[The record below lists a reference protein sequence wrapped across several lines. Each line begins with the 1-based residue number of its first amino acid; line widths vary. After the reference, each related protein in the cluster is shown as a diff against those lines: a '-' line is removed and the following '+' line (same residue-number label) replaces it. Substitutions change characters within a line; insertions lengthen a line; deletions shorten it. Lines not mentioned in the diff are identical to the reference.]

1 MKPDEEDD
9 LLDAIIPH
17 SLFKRKFTSEPKRQM
32 IETPDYG
39 NGRQF
44 MNMPQSGME
53 QFAGANT
60 EELPGA
66 NNQGIPGTTEQ
77 LPGTL
82 DQGQL
87 GQGPIGQ
94 LGQSEQPG
102 IESQTVTPQEMDALG
117 QQQSADIPLQDP
129 PFQQAPGQQV
139 ASAGVITGLPENA
152 KNFNQNSVTETELTG
167 KGYKVTTD
175 TKEKANSL
183 VKDVKD
189 YGLWEYSVDNSAAS
203 TDQTAKILQNK
214 IQADD
219 DLFKG
224 KDSASLTV
232 NQVANA
238 QGSKIDT
245 LLDLFNTNKGLNT
258 NLKGLENINQAA
270 KGLEAIDSATKGF
283 TAITTGNKAGMDLL
297 STGKN
302 LEGSITGGSDTS
314 LASDSGSLE
323 AALGN
328 SEGNNGH
335 EDVSVVTIPNTYSLE
350 DEHGNSLG
358 SSMEGNHKLEKPN
371 SLMLLKALLKNKLQ
385 RQAAKML
392 LKQKALK
399 AALRPSA
406 SPTKSLKE
414 QLTMFLHHADA
425 ASKAEQGDKDAASS
439 EPKVSKLDMR
449 LLKFIR
455 HMLSKGIGKSQKHK
469 GVSAG
474 QMKLFMAALKEMGN
488 KGMSEDSSEAGEDA
502 KEADKGKE
510 KADHNTQ
517 GDRESKENEDEKEK
531 EKAADKEKQVSKEKE
546 AAKEKE
552 AVNEKEAAKEKESL
566 KEKES
571 EKGNEKD
578 VSKSKEKEAYK
589 QAVTDVNKAEDS
601 KTSEKGKDKE
611 GKELKEEEQKA
622 LEASKLMKAAKQIL
636 AAKKLKA
643 IQALLKHVKPT
654 ARSGHGFFMDPE
666 QPLQEN
672 EGMTSNSLM
681 KYLEHETA
689 LLDQFQEGSQI
700 DDPAL
705 QLKQLTNLMMK
716 VASKAQTKDA
726 YVDARRTTVS
736 PTDVAVKGEEGGKAE
751 GGEKSE
757 GGEKTEGD
765 AEGSKTGEGRMKDDE
780 NKVGKG
786 KENKTE
792 KESVDSKKEG
802 KENKFDDSKE
812 NSSKKE
818 ESKKLNKDKD
828 ESLKDDSGR
837 TKTKETGKEQYSGKK
852 DEGKDSGTKT
862 ADSAKT
868 GKDEP
873 QKSEDMKQTDK
884 AKDFKENEGKNQGDK
899 NDGDNRGVEKENDKI
914 KESKKL
920 PEVDKARNNDKPVE
934 KLSSGDERGDTE
946 GMKFNQETKSDQK
959 QSKDIDGNLKN
970 DGEKTKQMKGLPE
983 LSKLRNNKKIV
994 SKVDGNDDRDTS
1006 AFNTQKEDGAER
1018 EKGKGNRETDAQH
1031 VAENDQRKN
1040 SEKDKEVGKF
1050 DNAKDSE
1057 TSRGEQDQGKYNK
1070 FSGGKQRHT
1079 EYDARQNDDKDTTEQ
1094 YDLYVANK
1102 GNNSTT
1108 NERFGSISLLKPSEK
1123 AKLLPQLPFLNP
1135 GSAHLDVLESDASL
1149 KQYLMQKGTKAGSVR
1164 HNQSAVVD
1172 NEQTSNSDSFDDKEK
1187 DRLLQLKDVTA
1198 SIKNEI
1204 SKRAG
1209 KHKKLRSGGKLEERY
1224 EETEHENL
1232 NESNVP
1238 PAGPGGLPSRTFI
1251 NSHSIKPMS
1260 RMQLKKYKQL
1270 QAYKKMMSE
1279 RNRLRPNANFMEG
1292 GSLRHIAPLL
1302 ADRLVDASSVRLAAL
1317 ARLVA
1322 MAKTRG
1328 KMIDVAASKKTLPGS
1343 KLPVAPSLIKTSLD
1357 SKPST
1362 EASPITS
1369 PMPAVHSKTTTSVIS
1384 PLMTSSDMTPL
1395 MTSAEMTS
1403 TKHTSPIM
1411 KASIMIPSKTNA
1423 VFVPTSKAIKDT
1435 ASLNAD
1441 KQSVEETPAKE
1452 TSGLLSKTTLPEMDN
1467 GIDPSDVTRSQ
1478 LEKPNKPSIKQ
1489 VMDLLG
1495 TQTGQSGSKEGDT
1508 AVKESMNIKQEAVG
1522 DKRSPVVT
1530 QEQTPKSASTSVSD
1544 GKLTKKKSSGNIV
1557 NENIIDERK
1566 ETEGAKR
1573 SPVVPQEESTKLI
1586 QNRIS
1591 NKELTEKT
1599 TDANIVSNFFKK
1611 GAQKSHIGE
1620 TLEALDNIGK
1630 PKNVKMSDLDSKPGK
1645 ESQISAPDDR
1655 TNEQMTRK
1663 ANYIIPPHEKE
1674 AGKALIRKADM
1685 RSVIRTLKSD
1695 ADTANFLLRKRSRIP
1710 RVRKRNQL
1718 KKRTMKHRTSDR

>member
-9 LLDAIIPH
+9 LLDAIIPR

-32 IETPDYG
+32 IETPDFG

-87 GQGPIGQ
+87 GQGPLGQ

-117 QQQSADIPLQDP
+117 QQQSTDIPLQDP

-139 ASAGVITGLPENA
+139 ASAGVVTGLPENA

-258 NLKGLENINQAA
+258 NIKGLENINQAA

-371 SLMLLKALLKNKLQ
+371 SLMLLKALLKHKLQ

-406 SPTKSLKE
+406 SPTKSLKK

-425 ASKAEQGDKDAASS
+425 ASKAEQGDKDAGSS

-455 HMLSKGIGKSQKHK
+455 HMLSKGVGKSQKHK
-469 GVSAG
+469 GVSPG

-488 KGMSEDSSEAGEDA
+488 KGKSEDSSEADEDA
-502 KEADKGKE
+502 READKGKE
-510 KADHNTQ
+510 KAADNKH
-517 GDRESKENEDEKEK
+517 GDKESKENEDEKEK
-531 EKAADKEKQVSKEKE
+531 EKEADKEKEAEKEKE

-552 AVNEKEAAKEKESL
+552 AL
-566 KEKES
+566 KEKEA
-571 EKGNEKD
+571 EKGNEKEA
-578 VSKSKEKEAYK
+578 SKSKEKEAYK
-589 QAVTDVNKAEDS
+589 QAVTDANKAEES
-601 KTSEKGKDKE
+601 KTSERGKDRE
-611 GKELKEEEQKA
+611 DKELKEEEQKA
-622 LEASKLMKAAKQIL
+622 LEASKLVKAAKQIF

-751 GGEKSE
+751 GGEKGE
-757 GGEKTEGD
+757 GGEKTVGA

-780 NKVGKG
+780 NKVEKG

-812 NSSKKE
+812 NSSEKE
-818 ESKKLNKDKD
+818 ESKKLGKDKD
-828 ESLKDDSGR
+828 ESIKDGNEK
-837 TKTKETGKEQYSGKK
+837 TTTKEIGKEQYSGKK
-852 DEGKDSGTKT
+852 DEGKDSETKT
-862 ADSAKT
+862 AESAKT
-868 GKDEP
+868 GKDES
-873 QKSEDMKQTDK
+873 QKSEDMKQADK
-884 AKDFKENEGKNQGDK
+884 AKDFKEDEGKNKGDK

-934 KLSSGDERGDTE
+934 KLSSGDERKETE
-946 GMKFNQETKSDQK
+946 GMKFNQETKIEGK
-959 QSKDIDGNLKN
+959 QSKDVDGNLKN

-1006 AFNTQKEDGAER
+1006 AFNTQKENGAEK
-1018 EKGKGNRETDAQH
+1018 EKGEGNRETDAQR

-1040 SEKDKEVGKF
+1040 SENDKEVRKF
-1050 DNAKDSE
+1050 NNVKDSE
-1057 TSRGEQDQGKYNK
+1057 ASRGEQDQGKYNK
-1070 FSGGKQRHT
+1070 DSGGKQRHT
-1079 EYDARQNDDKDTTEQ
+1079 EYDVRQNDDKDSTEQ

-1108 NERFGSISLLKPSEK
+1108 NERFGSISVLKPSEK
-1123 AKLLPQLPFLNP
+1123 ARLLPQLPFLNP

-1164 HNQSAVVD
+1164 HNQSALVD
-1172 NEQTSNSDSFDDKEK
+1172 TEQTSNSDSFDDKEK

-1209 KHKKLRSGGKLEERY
+1209 KHKKLKSGGKLEERY

-1232 NESNVP
+1232 NEGNVP
-1238 PAGPGGLPSRTFI
+1238 PAGPGSLPSRTFI

-1279 RNRLRPNANFMEG
+1279 RNRLRSNANFMEG

-1322 MAKTRG
+1322 MAKTRS

-1357 SKPST
+1357 DSKPSM
-1362 EASPITS
+1362 EASPIMS
-1369 PMPAVHSKTTTSVIS
+1369 PMPAVHSKITTSVIS

-1395 MTSAEMTS
+1395 MTSAEMAS
-1403 TKHTSPIM
+1403 EKHASPIM

-1452 TSGLLSKTTLPEMDN
+1452 NSGLLSKTTLPEMDN

-1495 TQTGQSGSKEGDT
+1495 TQTGQSGSKTSDT
-1508 AVKESMNIKQEAVG
+1508 AVKESMNIKQEKETVG

-1530 QEQTPKSASTSVSD
+1530 QEQTAKSASTAISD
-1544 GKLTKKKSSGNIV
+1544 GKLTEKKSAGNIV
-1557 NENIIDERK
+1557 SENNIDGRK
-1566 ETEGAKR
+1566 ETDGAKR

-1586 QNRIS
+1586 QNKVR

-1599 TDANIVSNFFKK
+1599 TDANIVNNFFKK
-1611 GAQKSHIGE
+1611 GTQKAHIGE
-1620 TLEALDNIGK
+1620 TLEALDKTGK
-1630 PKNVKMSDLDSKPGK
+1630 PKNEKMSVLDAKPGK
-1645 ESQISAPDDR
+1645 ESRISAPEVW
-1655 TNEQMTRK
+1655 TNEQMTGK
-1663 ANYIIPPHEKE
+1663 ANYIIPLHEKE
-1674 AGKALIRKADM
+1674 AGKALVRKADM

-1710 RVRKRNQL
+1710 RVRKRNRL